1 MTPTDA
7 SDPVLRSLAR
17 LRPLSPDAR
26 RAERL
31 RARCRARLERNRRS
45 TRTDANGRVGGALAS
60 LVLGSVCALYLA
72 GLVGAT
78 LRLNRLLP

>member
-1 MTPTDA
+1 
-7 SDPVLRSLAR
+7 
-17 LRPLSPDAR
+17 
-26 RAERL
+26 
-31 RARCRARLERNRRS
+31 
-45 TRTDANGRVGGALAS
+45 VGGALAS